1 MSGALVDRLFSRFTA
16 LYGAQ
21 KVGAMWHGADIA
33 EVKSVWAAQIEP
45 HKDVLRDAIQSLINQ
60 GREWPPTLPE
70 FVALCRQFRPAY
82 GQPPGTALMAP
93 GAGHTDAETARQ
105 NIIKVRGM
113 LANAF
118 KKVPQ

>member
-1 MSGALVDRLFSRFTA
+1 MSEVLIDRLFSRFAA

-82 GQPPGTALMAP
+82 GLPPGTALMAP
-93 GAGHTDAETARQ
+93 GDGHTDAETARVQ
-105 NIIKVRGM
+105 LEKVRGM
-113 LANAF
+113 LAGAM
-118 KKVPQ
+118 KRMPE

>member
-1 MSGALVDRLFSRFTA
+1 MSEVLIARLFSRFAA

-82 GQPPGTALMAP
+82 GKPPGTALMAP
-93 GAGHTDAETARQ
+93 GEGHTDAETARQ